1 MTRYAISGK
10 TLRAFVSAACI
21 VAAGCQTACGDAA
34 KNTDCDSPRTANDGL
49 KIVMIAESCVTN
61 RYVMSG
67 RNASN
72 ALAAAG
78 YLPLVLPNIADTNLL
93 AAAMDRAYALVLTGS
108 APGNDSKVRVAFE
121 HLLIKMAL
129 DRGIP
134 VLGFCHGHQCINK
147 YFGGKVVKMPQ
158 ERTPMIVHKSK
169 QMPSVLHCFH
179 MVDIKPGSR
188 LAKTFGA
195 TRYEV
200 NSSHVFSA
208 TDIGKGLE
216 VTARSDDGIVE
227 ALEHKTLPVTGYQFH
242 PEAIYD
248 RDPRYLQAIRD
259 AIEHPAAH
267 RRGLS
272 K

>member
-1 MTRYAISGK
+1 MMSRHAICGNA
-10 TLRAFVSAACI
+10 LRAFVSAACI
-21 VAAGCQTACGDAA
+21 AAAGCQTVCADAA
-34 KNTDCDSPRTANDGL
+34 KKGACDSPRAAKDGL
-49 KIVMIAESCVTN
+49 KVVVIAESCVTN

-78 YLPLVLPNIADTNLL
+78 YLPVVLPNIADTNLL

-108 APGNDSKVRVAFE
+108 AKGNDYKVRTAFE
-121 HLLIKMAL
+121 HMLIGMAL
-129 DRGIP
+129 ERGLP

-147 YFGGKVVKMPQ
+147 YFGGKIARMPQ
-158 ERTPMIVHKSK
+158 GRTPMIEHRSK
-169 QMPSVLHCFH
+169 QTPSVLHCFH

-200 NSSHVFSA
+200 NSSHDFSA
-208 TDIGKGLE
+208 TEIGEGLE

-227 ALEHKTLPVTGYQFH
+227 ALEHRTLPVTGYQFH

-259 AIEHPAAH
+259 AIEHPAA
-267 RRGLS
+267 RRTCVR
-272 K
+272 